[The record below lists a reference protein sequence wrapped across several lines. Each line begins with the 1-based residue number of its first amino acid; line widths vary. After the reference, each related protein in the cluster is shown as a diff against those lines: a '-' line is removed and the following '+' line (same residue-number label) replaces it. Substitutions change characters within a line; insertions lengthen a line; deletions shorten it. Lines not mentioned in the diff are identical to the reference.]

1 MDPPDMNSVSTFPL
15 SPTLQQTSAP
25 APLHHHEAIRHGGAA
40 IAGRDESLWLRP
52 GLLVMLRD
60 MTTVQDLS
68 GEKECGSG
76 LHIGLILE
84 AAGFTWLDGDSHRY
98 PLQPGTL
105 SVMTSAGA
113 ARGGFSVPAGTRIR
127 LVDFRFEDAYF
138 RPLLTPAATV
148 IPPTPDAVRFPAGTS
163 VEFTYRPLP
172 ADLRLLAERLLA
184 APTQGASARLLLE
197 ARAFEVLSLA
207 LSGLMTDPAPPKET
221 PGGPPLSGR
230 DRSRLQT
237 AYALLSADLE
247 NPPPLRELA
256 RQVGLNENKLKQGFR
271 SLFGNSVYA
280 TVQELRMKDAAR
292 RLAAGEASVTE
303 IALAVGYAN
312 PAHFAKIFR
321 RYYGVSPSRYAA
333 TGG

>member
-25 APLHHHEAIRHGGAA
+25 APLHHREDIHSGGTAK
-40 IAGRDESLWLRP
+40 AGRDDCLWLRP

-60 MTTVQDLS
+60 LTTAQELS

-76 LHIGLILE
+76 LHVGLILE
-84 AAGFTWLDGDSHRY
+84 AAGSTWLDGDSHRY

-105 SVMTSAGA
+105 SVMISAGP

-127 LVDFRFEDAYF
+127 MVDFRFEDAYV
-138 RPLLTPAATV
+138 RPLLDPAATV
-148 IPPTPDAVRFPAGTS
+148 IPAGSGTVRFPAGTS
-163 VEFTYRPLP
+163 VEFTYRPLT
-172 ADLRLLAERLLA
+172 AELRQMAERLLA

-197 ARAFEVLSLA
+197 ARAFEVLALA
-207 LSGLMTDPAPPKET
+207 LGGLGPDPT
-221 PGGPPLSGR
+221 GPGEPAGSIVLSGR

-237 AYALLSADLE
+237 AYALLAADLE
-247 NPPPLRELA
+247 NPPSLRELA
-256 RQVGLNENKLKQGFR
+256 RQSGLNENKLKQGFR

-280 TVQELRMKDAAR
+280 TVQELRMKEAAR
-292 RLAAGEASVTE
+292 RLAEDDASVTE
-303 IALAVGYAN
+303 IALSVGYAN

-321 RYYGVSPSRYAA
+321 RYYGVAPSRYAT